1 MLTDIKLGKTQMSPI
16 VQSGRSF
23 DFWLGNLG
31 KKALKNIATPLAG
44 DNLPELASNL
54 ASNAINLTEK

>member
-1 MLTDIKLGKTQMSPI
+1 MSPI